1 MADSQAPV
9 VIRAGK
15 RNIAITHPDRVV
27 YPEDGITKLDVIRY
41 YQEVAEHMLPLVRNR
56 PLTMERYPEN
66 ISAEGFFQKEI
77 GQYFPS
83 WIPRV
88 RLPKEDGTVTHVLC
102 NDRATLLYLANQN
115 CLTYH
120 TSLARADLWEYPDQL
135 VFDLDPPADFE
146 QARRVA
152 FWLRGELEELGLTP
166 FVKTTGGRGL
176 HVLVPIRR
184 TVAFEEVR
192 ALARAIG
199 GRLVARFSG
208 EITMEQRKSD
218 RGARLFLDVNRNG
231 VAQTV
236 VAPYSLRAL
245 AGAPVAAPISWE
257 ELREGIQP
265 QQFNLR
271 TMPDR
276 LRQGIHP
283 WRGMRLRAASL
294 EAILKRVKERA

>member
-15 RNIAITHPDRVV
+15 HKIPITHPERVV

-41 YQEVAEHMLPLVRNR
+41 YEEVAQHMLPLLRNR

-66 ISAEGFFQKEI
+66 ISKGGFFQKEI
-77 GQYFPS
+77 GPYFPS

-88 RLPKEDGTVTHVLC
+88 TLPKEDGTVTHVLC
-102 NDRATLLYLANQN
+102 NDRAALLYLANQN
-115 CLTYH
+115 CLIYH
-120 TSLARADLWEYPDQL
+120 ISLARADQWEYPDQL

-152 FWLRGELEELGLTP
+152 LWLKGDLEDLGLTP

-176 HVLVPIRR
+176 HVLIPIRR
-184 TVAFEEVR
+184 TVTFEDARTIARWIAER
-192 ALARAIG
+192 LA
-199 GRLVARFSG
+199 ARVPE

-218 RGARLFLDVNRNG
+218 RGERLFLDVNRNG
-231 VAQTV
+231 IAQTV
-236 VAPYSLRAL
+236 VAPYSLRAR

-283 WRGMRLRAASL
+283 WRGMRLRAAGL